1 MDTTENM
8 ITMRDINKYYETG
21 ADPLHV
27 LKDISLDVK
36 KGEYLVI
43 LGPSGSGKSTL
54 MNIIGCMDVAGSGTY
69 NLDGAAIQ
77 RKGPGKTSQPENRL
91 YFSALSLDSDL
102 QCIAEYCHATFNAW
116 HDIKRGDRC
125 EHGYHRDVR
134 TCGAY

>member
-54 MNIIGCMDVAGSGTY
+54 MNIIGCMDVA
-69 NLDGAAIQ
+69 
-77 RKGPGKTSQPENRL
+77 L

>member
-43 LGPSGSGKSTL
+43 WPLPVLEK
-54 MNIIGCMDVAGSGTY
+54 V
-69 NLDGAAIQ
+69 
-77 RKGPGKTSQPENRL
+77 
-91 YFSALSLDSDL
+91 
-102 QCIAEYCHATFNAW
+102 H
-116 HDIKRGDRC
+116 
-125 EHGYHRDVR
+125 
-134 TCGAY
+134 

>member
-54 MNIIGCMDVAGSGTY
+54 MNILTDNLLRDSGWRCHSGC
-69 NLDGAAIQ
+69 Q
-77 RKGPGKTSQPENRL
+77 RKGPGKTPQPENRL